1 MIGPLVNS
9 AALAGGSLA
18 GAALGD
24 RIPVN
29 LRTRMPVVFGLA
41 SVTLGVVTVVK
52 VQYLPAVILAFLVG
66 TITGELCHL
75 ETGITKLAGHARGFV
90 DRLIPPP
97 KTHLTHDQFISTF
110 VALLVLFCIS
120 GMGIFGSMNEGMTG
134 DPSLLIVKSI
144 LDLFT
149 AAIFATALGYSVAVL
164 ALPQLVIQVSLFLL
178 ATRLLPL
185 TTPAMI
191 ADFTACGGI
200 IMIATGLRVAEI
212 KPFAVANMLPSL
224 FLVMPISALWARF
237 MVPAASF
244 KIH

>member
-1 MIGPLVNS
+1 MIGPFINS

-18 GAALGD
+18 GAALSD

-29 LRTRMPVVFGLA
+29 LRTRMPLVFGLA

-52 VQYLPAVILAFLVG
+52 VQYLPAVILAFLLG
-66 TITGELCHL
+66 TILGELCHL
-75 ETGITKLAGHARGFV
+75 ETGITKLAGHARGLV
-90 DRLIPPP
+90 DRLLPAP
-97 KTHLTHDQFISTF
+97 KAHLSHDQFLSKF

-134 DPSLLIVKSI
+134 DPSLLIVKAI

-149 AAIFATALGYSVAVL
+149 AAIFATALGYSVSVL
-164 ALPQLVIQVSLFLL
+164 ALPQFLIQACLFLL
-178 ATRLLPL
+178 ATRILPL

-200 IMIATGLRVAEI
+200 LMIATGVRMAEI

-224 FLVMPISALWARF
+224 LLVMPISAAWARYL
-237 MVPAASF
+237 A
-244 KIH
+244 H